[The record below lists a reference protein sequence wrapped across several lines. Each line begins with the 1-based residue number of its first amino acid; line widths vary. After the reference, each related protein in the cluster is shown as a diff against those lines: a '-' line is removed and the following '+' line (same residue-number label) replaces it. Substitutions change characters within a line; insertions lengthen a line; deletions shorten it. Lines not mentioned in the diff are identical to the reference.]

1 VKQRYYNGVSNAEP
15 EVVVMAVQELRA
27 ADSDRERVVER
38 LRRANDEGRIDLFEF
53 DERVAAAYA
62 ARTYADLAP
71 LTADLPEL
79 GTPPIGSPGRARAV
93 PPPGATRSPLPSAR
107 RSRRSRR
114 DGWASARR
122 IQLLCWL
129 FAGVVNVVIWAAVSV
144 GVGGGVYPWWVWV
157 VGPWG
162 FVLLLEQLTSKVRPC
177 R

>member
-1 VKQRYYNGVSNAEP
+1 
-15 EVVVMAVQELRA
+15 MAVQELRA

-162 FVLLLEQLTSKVRPC
+162 FVLLLEQLTSKARPC
-177 R
+177 H